1 VRLDEQVKLLSRRVG
16 VLEAEAEIARRLA
29 GFDQRGAERERLYR
43 FIETE
48 AANFTLTMLCRVCK
62 VSRAAYYSWRAAG
75 DGPSEATWEEALV
88 VDAIFDIWARS
99 RHAYGSPRVSAA
111 LVKQGWKVNEKRVA
125 RLMGE
130 LAIAGKHGRRKLV
143 TTRRD
148 KDATPAPDLVQRDF
162 SAEGP
167 DELWVG
173 DITYVPTGEGWLF
186 VASVLDVFSRR
197 LVGWSIADHLRTEL
211 CLDAL
216 QAASASRGRLRFV
229 GTKFHSDYV
238 EVWVKPRI
246 QGLAWSNGAGHLIPR
261 LNDLV
266 LSEAV

>member
-1 VRLDEQVKLLSRRVG
+1 
-16 VLEAEAEIARRLA
+16 
-29 GFDQRGAERERLYR
+29 
-43 FIETE
+43 
-48 AANFTLTMLCRVCK
+48 
-62 VSRAAYYSWRAAG
+62 
-75 DGPSEATWEEALV
+75 
-88 VDAIFDIWARS
+88 
-99 RHAYGSPRVSAA
+99 VSAA

-148 KDATPAPDLVQRDF
+148 KDATPAPDLVERDF
-162 SAEGP
+162 SAERP

-216 QAASASRGRLRFV
+216 QAASASRGRLRSV
-229 GTKFHSDYV
+229 GTKFHSDYA
-238 EVWVKPRI
+238 EVCVKPRNR
-246 QGLAWSNGAGHLIPR
+246 GLASVGGGSLRGSSA
-261 LNDLV
+261 
-266 LSEAV
+266 